1 MFRLLKLIFFLGC
14 LGGFAWFALTV
25 ELGERTLFEHVQAIW
40 KEPASRDLVRGA
52 KDKVGSL
59 VDRATDKVVKGV
71 SKSSPGVANAHG
83 ERMTQAPEAI
93 PEVVPPLEDL
103 PTRDRKALRGL
114 IGHSAS
120 R

>member
-14 LGGFAWFALTV
+14 VGAFAWFALTV
-25 ELGERTLFEHVQAIW
+25 QLGERTLFEHVQAIW
-40 KEPASRDLVRGA
+40 KAPASRDLVRGA

-59 VDRATDKVVKGV
+59 MDRATDKVVKGV
-71 SKSSPGVANAHG
+71 SKSAPGVANAHG
-83 ERMTQAPEAI
+83 ERVTQA

-103 PTRDRKALRGL
+103 PAQDRKALRSI